1 VTGNAS
7 WGYGGNDFPVDKGWN
22 VGALLNIPVFS
33 GYLVRNQVAEAKAN
47 LEVVK
52 SNEELLKQQVRL
64 EVEQAYSNM
73 IEAAERI
80 VTAQLAIRQA
90 EDNLELAN
98 GRYATG
104 VGNPIEVTD
113 ALVAVSSAKIS
124 YISGLT
130 DYKTAQASLEKAM
143 GMK

>member
-1 VTGNAS
+1 
-7 WGYGGNDFPVDKGWN
+7 
-22 VGALLNIPVFS
+22 VGAFLNVPIFS
-33 GYLVRNQVAEAKAN
+33 GFLVKNQVSEAKAN
-47 LEVVK
+47 LDVVK

-73 IEAAERI
+73 IEAEERI

-98 GRYATG
+98 GRYSTG

-113 ALVAVSSAKIS
+113 ALVAVSTAKIA

>member
-1 VTGNAS
+1 
-7 WGYGGNDFPVDKGWN
+7 
-22 VGALLNIPVFS
+22 VGAFLNVPIFS
-33 GYLVRNQVAEAKAN
+33 GFLVKNQISEAKAN
-47 LEVVK
+47 LDVVK

-64 EVEQAYSNM
+64 EVEQALSNM
-73 IEAAERI
+73 IEAEERI

-113 ALVAVSSAKIS
+113 ALVAVSAAKIA
-124 YISGLT
+124 YISALT